1 MKVLEFGA
9 GIAVAY
15 AGYLLRD
22 MGWDID
28 RIILDDEDPLI
39 SIPSRWGDR
48 NNGLELF
55 LNRDKSVSFD
65 TTNGLQE
72 RVADVDIVI
81 GDFSRRALTEWGIQA
96 DFFEVITPRVGVIS
110 VTSFGLSHHLSEISH
125 SELILQAASGLLYL
139 TGEAQQAPQQLPPYS
154 AEMCGGLTA
163 STAAMALARAYRLD
177 GELRRLDLSI
187 VEAMSMHTFTQ
198 SAAFVWRGEVTRRE
212 ASVKEGLR
220 VVPTSDGYVYCA
232 PGATA
237 SMDMKGIAKLIDEPR
252 LTEERFQ
259 TAEGRKDN
267 YDEFLALFIP
277 PFREKTAEE
286 WFTAADEL
294 HLTFS
299 LVRTVDELF
308 SCEQLE
314 TRDIWTEF
322 DSGAKIPTRAFS
334 AYPMFG

>member
-81 GDFSRRALTEWGIQA
+81 GDFSSRALTKWGIQA

-110 VTSFGLSHHLSEISH
+110 VTSFGLTHHLSEISH
-125 SELILQAASGLLYL
+125 SDLILQAASGLLYL

-177 GELRRLDLSI
+177 GDLRR
-187 VEAMSMHTFTQ
+187 
-198 SAAFVWRGEVTRRE
+198 
-212 ASVKEGLR
+212 
-220 VVPTSDGYVYCA
+220 
-232 PGATA
+232 
-237 SMDMKGIAKLIDEPR
+237 
-252 LTEERFQ
+252 
-259 TAEGRKDN
+259 
-267 YDEFLALFIP
+267 
-277 PFREKTAEE
+277 
-286 WFTAADEL
+286 
-294 HLTFS
+294 
-299 LVRTVDELF
+299 
-308 SCEQLE
+308 
-314 TRDIWTEF
+314 
-322 DSGAKIPTRAFS
+322 
-334 AYPMFG
+334 